1 MIRVE
6 ITLDKAG
13 AGAHLE
19 RIGYIEISN
28 DLTGTATRA
37 NYVVKVFDRS
47 GKRLVRRAFVRRWPR
62 HRRTATALVAEAL
75 KQAYPEDAER

>member
-6 ITLDKAG
+6 ITLDKRG
-13 AGAHLE
+13 AGVDLE

-37 NYVVKVFDRS
+37 NYLVKVFDRT
-47 GKRLVRRAFVRRWPR
+47 GRRLVRRAQVTRWPR
-62 HRRTATALVAEAL
+62 HQRTATALVAEAL
-75 KQAYPEDAER
+75 KQAYPEDA

>member
-1 MIRVE
+1 VIRVE

-13 AGAHLE
+13 AGTRLE

-37 NYVVKVFDRS
+37 NYLVKVFDRP
-47 GKRLVRRAFVRRWPR
+47 GKRLVRRAHVRGWPR

-75 KQAYPEDAER
+75 KQAFPEDS